1 MKLLICKVTFEIP
14 YLEMKQVT
22 ILIDRPLV
30 QDATAW
36 QTAAERDSSLCWSP
50 PGECPARETAA
61 ALFEVSN
68 NSSLAH
74 SWS

>member
-30 QDATAW
+30 QDATA
-36 QTAAERDSSLCWSP
+36 
-50 PGECPARETAA
+50 
-61 ALFEVSN
+61 
-68 NSSLAH
+68 
-74 SWS
+74 